1 MLLSVNGRK
10 TLEKTQGAIK
20 MDIPEK
26 LATKE
31 PQDKEKQ
38 NTNNVNKTQA
48 LLKKLE
54 VYICL
59 KFHLNNTLYLRFLTK
74 QKHP

>member
-1 MLLSVNGRK
+1 
-10 TLEKTQGAIK
+10 

-26 LATKE
+26 LATSE

-48 LLKKLE
+48 LMRRNFK
-54 VYICL
+54 
-59 KFHLNNTLYLRFLTK
+59 
-74 QKHP
+74 